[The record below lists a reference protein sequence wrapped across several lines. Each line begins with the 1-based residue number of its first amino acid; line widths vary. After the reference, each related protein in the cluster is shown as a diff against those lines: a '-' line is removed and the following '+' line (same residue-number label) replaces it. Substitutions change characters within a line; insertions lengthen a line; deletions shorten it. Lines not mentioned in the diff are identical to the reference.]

1 MIDPITAFTM
11 ASAAFNT
18 VKKFVVVGRELED
31 TVGQLGIWY
40 GAVSDFR
47 RAEQDNKNPPLFKKL
62 FNSGSIEEEALAIM
76 MHNKKIQEQ
85 EYELKMMLNLRYG
98 PNTWEQM
105 MQLRRKIAKE
115 RQETVYRQQEMRKAL
130 IDGVLTVALALV
142 GMAIVGGMVYSV
154 GLYKEWW

>member
-11 ASAAFNT
+11 ASAAFST
-18 VKKFVVVGRELED
+18 VKKFVEAGRELED
-31 TVGQLGIWY
+31 TVGQLGKWY

-47 RAEQDNKNPPLFKKL
+47 RAEQENKNPPLFKKL
-62 FNSGSIEEEALAIM
+62 FNAGSVEEEALAIM

-85 EYELKMMLNLRYG
+85 EYELKIILNIRYG
-98 PNTWEQM
+98 PNTWEQL

-130 IDGVLTVALALV
+130 LDGILTVALALV
-142 GMAIVGGMVYSV
+142 GMAIVGGMVYGV

>member
-18 VKKFVVVGRELED
+18 VKKFVEVGRELED
-31 TVGQLGIWY
+31 TVGQLGKWY

>member
-11 ASAAFNT
+11 ASAAFST
-18 VKKFVVVGRELED
+18 VKKFVDAGRELED
-31 TVGQLGIWY
+31 TVGQLGKWY

-47 RAEQDNKNPPLFKKL
+47 RAEQENKNPPLFKKL
-62 FNSGSIEEEALAIM
+62 FSAGSVEEEALAIM

-85 EYELKMMLNLRYG
+85 EYELKMILNLRYG
-98 PNTWEQM
+98 PNTWEQL

-130 IDGVLTVALALV
+130 LDGVLTVALTLI
-142 GMAIVGGMVYSV
+142 GISIVGGMVYGV

>member
-18 VKKFVVVGRELED
+18 VKKFVEVGRELED
-31 TVGQLGIWY
+31 TVGQLGKWY

-130 IDGVLTVALALV
+130 IDGVLTVALALI
-142 GMAIVGGMVYSV
+142 GMAIVGGMVYGV

>member
-11 ASAAFNT
+11 ASAAFST
-18 VKKFVVVGRELED
+18 VKKFVEAGRELED
-31 TVGQLGIWY
+31 TVGQLGKWY

-47 RAEQDNKNPPLFKKL
+47 RAEQENKNPPLFKKL

-85 EYELKMMLNLRYG
+85 EYELKLLLNFRYG
-98 PNTWEQM
+98 PNTWEQLI
-105 MQLRRKIAKE
+105 QLRRKIAKE

-130 IDGVLTVALALV
+130 LDGILTVALALV
-142 GMAIVGGMVYSV
+142 GMAIVGGMVYGV

>member
-11 ASAAFNT
+11 ASAAFST
-18 VKKFVVVGRELED
+18 VKKFVEAGRELED
-31 TVGQLGIWY
+31 TVGQLGKWY

-47 RAEQDNKNPPLFKKL
+47 RAEQENKNPPLFRKL
-62 FNSGSIEEEALAIM
+62 FNAGSVEEEALAIM

-85 EYELKMMLNLRYG
+85 EYELKIILNLRYG
-98 PNTWEQM
+98 PNTWEQL

-130 IDGVLTVALALV
+130 LDGILTVALALV
-142 GMAIVGGMVYSV
+142 GMAIVGGMVYGV

>member
-11 ASAAFNT
+11 ASAAFST
-18 VKKFVVVGRELED
+18 VKKFVDAGRELED
-31 TVGQLGIWY
+31 TVGQLGKWY

-47 RAEQDNKNPPLFKKL
+47 RAEQENKNPPLFKKL
-62 FNSGSIEEEALAIM
+62 FNAGSVEEEALAIM

-85 EYELKMMLNLRYG
+85 EYELKIILNLRYG
-98 PNTWEQM
+98 PNTWEQLI
-105 MQLRRKIAKE
+105 QLRRKIAKE

-130 IDGVLTVALALV
+130 LDGILTVALSLV
-142 GMAIVGGMVYSV
+142 CMAIVGGMVYGV

>member
-11 ASAAFNT
+11 ASAAFST
-18 VKKFVVVGRELED
+18 VKKFVEAGRELED
-31 TVGQLGIWY
+31 TVGQLGKWY

-47 RAEQDNKNPPLFKKL
+47 RAEQENKNPPLFKKL
-62 FNSGSIEEEALAIM
+62 FNAGSVEEEALAIM

-85 EYELKMMLNLRYG
+85 EYELKIILNLRYG
-98 PNTWEQM
+98 PNTWEQL

-130 IDGVLTVALALV
+130 LDGILTVALALV
-142 GMAIVGGMVYSV
+142 GIAIVGGMVYGV

>member
-11 ASAAFNT
+11 ASAAFST
-18 VKKFVVVGRELED
+18 VKKFVEAGRELED
-31 TVGQLGIWY
+31 TVGQLGKWY

-47 RAEQDNKNPPLFKKL
+47 RAEQENKNPPLFKKL
-62 FNSGSIEEEALAIM
+62 FNAGSVEEEALAIM

-85 EYELKMMLNLRYG
+85 EYELKIILNLRYG
-98 PNTWEQM
+98 PNTWEQL

-130 IDGVLTVALALV
+130 LDGILTVALALV
-142 GMAIVGGMVYSV
+142 GMAIVGGMVYGV

>member
-1 MIDPITAFTM
+1 M
-11 ASAAFNT
+11 ASAAFST
-18 VKKFVVVGRELED
+18 VKKFVDAGRELED
-31 TVGQLGIWY
+31 TVGQLGKWY

-47 RAEQDNKNPPLFKKL
+47 RAEQENKNPPLFKKL
-62 FNSGSIEEEALAIM
+62 FNAGSVEEEALAIM

-85 EYELKMMLNLRYG
+85 EYELKIILNLRYG
-98 PNTWEQM
+98 PNTWEQL

-130 IDGVLTVALALV
+130 LDGILTVALALV
-142 GMAIVGGMVYSV
+142 GMAIVGGMVYGV

>member
-11 ASAAFNT
+11 ASAAFSN
-18 VKKFVVVGRELED
+18 VKKFVEAGRELED
-31 TVGQLGIWY
+31 TVGQLGKWY

-47 RAEQDNKNPPLFKKL
+47 RAEQENKNPPLFKKL
-62 FNSGSIEEEALAIM
+62 FNAGSVEEEALAIM

-85 EYELKMMLNLRYG
+85 EYELKIILNLRYG
-98 PNTWEQM
+98 PNTWEQL

-130 IDGVLTVALALV
+130 LDGILTVALALV
-142 GMAIVGGMVYSV
+142 GMAIVGGMVYGV

>member
-11 ASAAFNT
+11 ASAAFST
-18 VKKFVVVGRELED
+18 VKKFVDAGRELED
-31 TVGQLGIWY
+31 TVGQLGKWY

-47 RAEQDNKNPPLFKKL
+47 RAEQENKNPPLFKKL
-62 FNSGSIEEEALAIM
+62 FNAGSVEEEALAIM

-85 EYELKMMLNLRYG
+85 EYELKIILNLRYG
-98 PNTWEQM
+98 PNTWEQL

-130 IDGVLTVALALV
+130 LDGILTVALALV
-142 GMAIVGGMVYSV
+142 GMAIVGGMVYGV

>member
-11 ASAAFNT
+11 APAAFNT
-18 VKKFVVVGRELED
+18 VKKFVEVGRELED
-31 TVGQLGIWY
+31 TVGQLGKWY

>member
-1 MIDPITAFTM
+1 M

-18 VKKFVVVGRELED
+18 VKKFVEVGRELED
-31 TVGQLGIWY
+31 TVGQLGKWY